1 MDKKGEKIRVGIIY
15 SAESI
20 LFLLAAT
27 LLGMGFREIG
37 FTETNVVLLY
47 ILAVFIT
54 ASLTRGYLWGILSSV
69 AATLTF
75 NYFFTKPYHSLQFYD
90 AGYMVT
96 FAVMTVVALV
106 TSALT
111 SREKENAKKALER
124 ERQTQAL
131 YLLTS
136 HLTEAKELSDA
147 AETAVSVI
155 SDLLDCR
162 AACLC
167 YDETGEPEKTFLQR
181 TEEGKLVR
189 RRLEN
194 GKEVKKR
201 LENLRDPFYVGEE
214 FYDWPVYGGEGILGV
229 VRIPGERAEA
239 FEETQKIFLH
249 SMLECVALAMNR
261 ILAVR
266 KQVRSRQQIQQERYR
281 GNLLRAI
288 SHDLRTP
295 LSGIMGTSEMIM
307 DMSKKEDPRFDLA
320 EGIHKDAIWL
330 HSLVENILSLTRL
343 QEGRMVIKKQPEA
356 VEEIVGGAIAQM
368 AGRSPGREIQV
379 EVPEEVL
386 MVPMDARLIMQVLIN
401 LLDNAVKHTPPEA
414 EIKITVKKDL
424 AGEKAVF
431 CVADRGE
438 GIAPEDLPNIFQTF
452 YTSRIKPVDAQ
463 KGIGLG
469 LTICESIVSQHGGR
483 MEAGNRTDGPGAEF
497 QFTLPL
503 TDTCPVDK
511 ETEETDGTIS

>member
-1 MDKKGEKIRVGIIY
+1 
-15 SAESI
+15 
-20 LFLLAAT
+20 
-27 LLGMGFREIG
+27 
-37 FTETNVVLLY
+37 
-47 ILAVFIT
+47 
-54 ASLTRGYLWGILSSV
+54 
-69 AATLTF
+69 
-75 NYFFTKPYHSLQFYD
+75 
-90 AGYMVT
+90 
-96 FAVMTVVALV
+96 MTVVALV

-194 GKEVKKR
+194 GEEVKKR
-201 LENLRDPFYVGEE
+201 LENLRDPFYAGEE

-229 VRIPGERAEA
+229 VRIPGEKAEA

-249 SMLECVALAMNR
+249 SMLECVALAMDR

-307 DMSKKEDPRFDLA
+307 DMSKKRIPDL
-320 EGIHKDAIWL
+320 IW
-330 HSLVENILSLTRL
+330 
-343 QEGRMVIKKQPEA
+343 
-356 VEEIVGGAIAQM
+356 
-368 AGRSPGREIQV
+368 
-379 EVPEEVL
+379 
-386 MVPMDARLIMQVLIN
+386 
-401 LLDNAVKHTPPEA
+401 
-414 EIKITVKKDL
+414 
-424 AGEKAVF
+424 
-431 CVADRGE
+431 
-438 GIAPEDLPNIFQTF
+438 
-452 YTSRIKPVDAQ
+452 Q
-463 KGIGLG
+463 KG
-469 LTICESIVSQHGGR
+469 SIR
-483 MEAGNRTDGPGAEF
+483 MPSGSIPSWKTF
-497 QFTLPL
+497 
-503 TDTCPVDK
+503 
-511 ETEETDGTIS
+511 